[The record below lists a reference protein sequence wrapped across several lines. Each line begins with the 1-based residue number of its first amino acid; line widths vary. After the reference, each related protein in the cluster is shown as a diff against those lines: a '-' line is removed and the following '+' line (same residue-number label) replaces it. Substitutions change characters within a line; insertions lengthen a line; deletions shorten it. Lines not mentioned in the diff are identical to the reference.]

1 MKVLGAIK
9 SVIDKIMEVINV
21 IILAIMSVLVVYQVF
36 ARFVLNSPSAISEAL
51 SQYLFVWMIMFGSA
65 YVFGVREHLTIDLIR
80 DKFPPAVE
88 MVVEI
93 LSNIVLA
100 VFILLVCVYG
110 GWMYTKGQAVQI
122 DPSLLV
128 SKAVLYI
135 SQPITG
141 VITLYYCVYN
151 TALAIAKFK
160 GTVAVDK
167 DELGNSLV

>member
-80 DKFPPAVE
+80 DKFPPSVE

-100 VFILLVCVYG
+100 AFILLVCVYG
-110 GWMYTKGQAVQI
+110 GYMYTVKQAVQI
-122 DPSLLV
+122 DPSLL
-128 SKAVLYI
+128 A
-135 SQPITG
+135 G
-141 VITLYYCVYN
+141 
-151 TALAIAKFK
+151 
-160 GTVAVDK
+160 
-167 DELGNSLV
+167 

>member
-1 MKVLGAIK
+1 MKVLGKIK
-9 SVIDKIMEVINV
+9 FGVDKIMEIINV
-21 IILAIMSVLVVYQVF
+21 IILATMTVLVVYQVV
-36 ARFVLNSPSAISEAL
+36 ARFIFNSPSAISEAL

-128 SKAVLYI
+128 SKAVLYV
-135 SQPITG
+135 SQPVTG
-141 VITLYYCVYN
+141 VITLFYCIYN
-151 TALAIAKFK
+151 SALAVAKFK
-160 GTVAVDK
+160 GTVTEERNFD
-167 DELGNSLV
+167 NSLV

>member
-1 MKVLGAIK
+1 MKVLEKIK
-9 SVIDKIMEVINV
+9 FVIDKLMEVINV
-21 IILAIMSVLVVYQVF
+21 IILGIMTVLVVYQVF

-80 DKFPPAVE
+80 DKFPASVE

-100 VFILLVCVYG
+100 IFILLVCVYG
-110 GWMYTKGQAVQI
+110 GWMYTKGQAVQV

-128 SKAVLYI
+128 SKAVLYV
-135 SQPITG
+135 SQPVTG
-141 VITLYYCVYN
+141 IITLFYCIYN
-151 TALAIAKFK
+151 SALAVAKFK
-160 GTVAVDK
+160 GTVEVDT
-167 DELGNSLV
+167 EGFENSLV

>member
-1 MKVLGAIK
+1 MPFPEKE
-9 SVIDKIMEVINV
+9 EVPKN
-21 IILAIMSVLVVYQVF
+21 
-36 ARFVLNSPSAISEAL
+36 
-51 SQYLFVWMIMFGSA
+51 
-65 YVFGVREHLTIDLIR
+65 
-80 DKFPPAVE
+80 
-88 MVVEI
+88 I

-110 GWMYTKGQAVQI
+110 GWNYTQGQAVQV

-141 VITLYYCVYN
+141 VITLYYCIYN
-151 TALAIAKFK
+151 TALAVAKFK

-167 DELGNSLV
+167 DDLCNSLV

>member
-21 IILAIMSVLVVYQVF
+21 VILGIMTVLVVYQVF
-36 ARFVLNSPSAISEAL
+36 ARFILNSPSAISEAL

-110 GWMYTKGQAVQI
+110 GWMYTKGQPEQP
-122 DPSLLV
+122 DPWCS
-128 SKAVLYI
+128 S
-135 SQPITG
+135 SRPIR
-141 VITLYYCVYN
+141 
-151 TALAIAKFK
+151 KP
-160 GTVAVDK
+160 
-167 DELGNSLV
+167 ER

>member
-88 MVVEI
+88 MVVEK
-93 LSNIVLA
+93 NCKAYLA
-100 VFILLVCVYG
+100 ADAFD
-110 GWMYTKGQAVQI
+110 AV
-122 DPSLLV
+122 
-128 SKAVLYI
+128 KYI
-135 SQPITG
+135 SRLDS
-141 VITLYYCVYN
+141 VIMHVIYKMKYSKQKN
-151 TALAIAKFK
+151 K
-160 GTVAVDK
+160 
-167 DELGNSLV
+167 

>member
-88 MVVEI
+88 MVVVEI
-93 LSNIVLA
+93 A
-100 VFILLVCVYG
+100 VV
-110 GWMYTKGQAVQI
+110 
-122 DPSLLV
+122 
-128 SKAVLYI
+128 
-135 SQPITG
+135 
-141 VITLYYCVYN
+141 
-151 TALAIAKFK
+151 
-160 GTVAVDK
+160 GTVSDF
-167 DELGNSLV
+167 DLVVVA